1 MAAPARTV
9 SPGIRWARIVPVPM
23 RAAEEKKLG
32 DCKHNLR
39 VFCFIYPYAGFD
51 AISMA
56 EISAGVDIDDC
67 CRISAAD
74 FMQIP
79 QGAANREGRAAGR
92 PPKAGQRAKPAE
104 TVRRTVWPA
113 ARPTPAGLRPAQTA
127 PKISS
132 HPPNLPPNKNKS
144 SCKTQKTAK
153 IPAGRQGFRF
163 YFAYLIYGGV
173 TAALPGVH
181 WGTAPV
187 RALPEARW

>member
-67 CRISAAD
+67 CQISAAD

-79 QGAANREGRAAGR
+79 QGAANRARAHR
-92 PPKAGQRAKPAE
+92 PRAP
-104 TVRRTVWPA
+104 
-113 ARPTPAGLRPAQTA
+113 
-127 PKISS
+127 
-132 HPPNLPPNKNKS
+132 
-144 SCKTQKTAK
+144 
-153 IPAGRQGFRF
+153 PAGRC
-163 YFAYLIYGGV
+163 
-173 TAALPGVH
+173 ALRPE
-181 WGTAPV
+181 PR
-187 RALPEARW
+187 RAL

>member
-104 TVRRTVWPA
+104 IVLWTIWPA
-113 ARPTPAGLRPAQTA
+113 AECA
-127 PKISS
+127 PCADRQKGQGTY
-132 HPPNLPPNKNKS
+132 LPV
-144 SCKTQKTAK
+144 
-153 IPAGRQGFRF
+153 
-163 YFAYLIYGGV
+163 L
-173 TAALPGVH
+173 
-181 WGTAPV
+181 
-187 RALPEARW
+187 

>member
-39 VFCFIYPYAGFD
+39 VFCFIYPHAGFD
-51 AISMA
+51 AILMA

-113 ARPTPAGLRPAQTA
+113 ARTPPGAVTDPLFANPFA
-127 PKISS
+127 PQQREPRDPKEVSI
-132 HPPNLPPNKNKS
+132 
-144 SCKTQKTAK
+144 
-153 IPAGRQGFRF
+153 
-163 YFAYLIYGGV
+163 
-173 TAALPGVH
+173 
-181 WGTAPV
+181 
-187 RALPEARW
+187 

>member
-39 VFCFIYPYAGFD
+39 VFCFIYPHAGFD
-51 AISMA
+51 AILMA

-79 QGAANREGRAAGR
+79 QGAANREGRAPGR
-92 PPKAGQRAKPAE
+92 PPKAGQRAQPAE

-113 ARPTPAGLRPAQTA
+113 AQGPTPAKPAPWRCGPA
-127 PKISS
+127 PRT
-132 HPPNLPPNKNKS
+132 PPGAVTDPL
-144 SCKTQKTAK
+144 
-153 IPAGRQGFRF
+153 
-163 YFAYLIYGGV
+163 FANPF
-173 TAALPGVH
+173 ALQQREPRDPKEVSI
-181 WGTAPV
+181 
-187 RALPEARW
+187 